1 MGGTRMV
8 PADFLIPA
16 QSQHPIR
23 DNLHHK
29 ILVANFL
36 AQTEALMKGKTT
48 EEARKELE
56 ASGVSEEDLEK
67 TLPHKVFQGNRPTNS
82 IVFKKLN
89 PFTLGALIAMYE
101 HKIFVQ
107 GVMWEINS
115 FDQWGVQLGKQL
127 ANKIEPELAHHDDV
141 HSHDSSTNGLM
152 HFIKKFLNV
161 PHEHHEHHPE
171 HHEHHHE
178 HHEHHEKK
186 VEPEHVHKHEEEH
199 KHEEV
204 HKHEEHKHEEVHKE
218 EVHKEEVHKEEVHKE
233 EQVHVE
239 AKEHH

>member
-1 MGGTRMV
+1 MG
-8 PADFLIPA
+8 
-16 QSQHPIR
+16 
-23 DNLHHK
+23 
-29 ILVANFL
+29 
-36 AQTEALMKGKTT
+36 
-48 EEARKELE
+48 
-56 ASGVSEEDLEK
+56 
-67 TLPHKVFQGNRPTNS
+67 
-82 IVFKKLN
+82 KKLN

-127 ANKIEPELAHHDDV
+127 ANKIEPELNHHDDV

-161 PHEHHEHHPE
+161 H
-171 HHEHHHE
+171 
-178 HHEHHEKK
+178 
-186 VEPEHVHKHEEEH
+186 HEEEH

-204 HKHEEHKHEEVHKE
+204 HKHEEEHKHEEVHKE

>member
-1 MGGTRMV
+1 MG
-8 PADFLIPA
+8 
-16 QSQHPIR
+16 
-23 DNLHHK
+23 
-29 ILVANFL
+29 
-36 AQTEALMKGKTT
+36 
-48 EEARKELE
+48 
-56 ASGVSEEDLEK
+56 
-67 TLPHKVFQGNRPTNS
+67 FQGNRPTNS
-82 IVFKKLN
+82 IVFKELN

-127 ANKIEPELAHHDDV
+127 ANKIEPELNHHDDV

-161 PHEHHEHHPE
+161 HHEHHE

-239 AKEHH
+239 AIEHH